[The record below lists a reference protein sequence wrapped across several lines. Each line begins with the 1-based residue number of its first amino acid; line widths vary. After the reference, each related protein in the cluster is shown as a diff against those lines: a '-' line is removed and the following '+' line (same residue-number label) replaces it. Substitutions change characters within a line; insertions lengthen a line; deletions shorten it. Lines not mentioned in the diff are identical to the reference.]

1 MKIFAF
7 YCLNKSSPRQR
18 KRLFHKKCKNVLW
31 YLLNPWKKWQKMKQ
45 KKKIFCSIE
54 ICSIIIAAVLVK
66 HWKNSQETKLI
77 FQFNKKTRT
86 TPETSVRMDSNLI
99 FNQLMCIFAK
109 EKLFISFLPIPYRRI
124 NQFKKREKRNIQV
137 TSHKNLNLFVLGN
150 NFSLSFSIV
159 VQLLPRIF
167 NFRTAFFFSETK
179 RNTNFSLFMIL
190 QYILYSPRGKFFF
203 SGFFFIGLMLL

>member
-1 MKIFAF
+1 MKNFAF

-18 KRLFHKKCKNVLW
+18 KRLFHKKFKNVLW
-31 YLLNPWKKWQKMKQ
+31 YLLNPCKKWQKMKQ

-66 HWKNSQETKLI
+66 TWKNSQETKLI

-124 NQFKKREKRNIQV
+124 NQFKNKKNEIYKWQV
-137 TSHKNLNLFVLGN
+137 IK
-150 NFSLSFSIV
+150 I
-159 VQLLPRIF
+159 
-167 NFRTAFFFSETK
+167 
-179 RNTNFSLFMIL
+179 
-190 QYILYSPRGKFFF
+190 
-203 SGFFFIGLMLL
+203 